1 MNEELIK
8 NSPYVKFLKGSIAAY
23 QALEIKDP
31 NTLYFLDDPLTDEE
45 GNSKGTKTGK
55 LYLGDTLIAGV
66 TTVDGVEIIDAL
78 SELSDVSIVGL
89 QDGNVLGFD
98 AKSGKWKPM
107 SLPEACEC
115 SVMTGASSTTDGTE
129 GYVPA
134 PKIGDEGKFLRGD
147 GTWATIETSSTTQI
161 FEIEIEAGVNHE
173 TAIANEVG
181 DTVLQNGDI
190 AIVKELINGNKRQYT
205 SYVYEDENWKAMD
218 GNYNAENVFFDE
230 DITITQTVGNV
241 TATNG
246 SGSIPAAGKNIR
258 QVFEALWTKEDLTLS
273 IDTPSV
279 SFSLS
284 NNGSASG
291 EVGSAIT
298 LPSATVKITDIGSYE
313 YGSKAED
320 GTTYDKTVTGITF
333 NNLRAAFGAT
343 ASTAAKYEE
352 NTTGGLGVNTSVTYT
367 ADTTDV
373 PEPLFLDTAK
383 SYTFSY
389 SAGYTASPNRK
400 PVTNLGNFIDG
411 SGKATTE
418 YADGTKAITAGTLA
432 SSATWTAT
440 GYRKWFW
447 GYMATTDALE
457 DPTQITSAQIR
468 ALQKSKASSMDS
480 YTQSS
485 PWVVPAGTKQIF
497 IAIPKGKQTKKL
509 TINNWSSLGSE
520 VANTKMTTTIDV
532 ADARGTNADGTLNG
546 AAAYDIWYVNLD
558 SGFGSDAKLALT
570 WS

>member
-161 FEIEIEAGVNHE
+161 FEIEIETGVNHE

-284 NNGSASG
+284 NSGSASG
-291 EVGSAIT
+291 EVGSALT
-298 LPSATVKITDIGSYE
+298 LPTATLTISDTGSYE
-313 YGSKAED
+313 YGSKDSEGNSYTKED
-320 GTTYDKTVTGITF
+320 GTGVVFT
-333 NNLRAAFGAT
+333 NLRAAYGSK
-343 ASTAAKYEE
+343 ASDAVEGTYVEKKDVS
-352 NTTGGLGVNTSVTYT
+352 LTSGDVAYT
-367 ADTTDV
+367 ATSTQIT
-373 PEPLFLDTAK
+373 EPLFLDGPK

-389 SAGYTASPNRK
+389 SATYKNSENPRK
-400 PVTNLGNFIDG
+400 PITNLGNFINS
-411 SGKATTE
+411 SGESTTE
-418 YADGTKAITAGTLA
+418 YSEGTLA
-432 SSATWTAT
+432 INQSETNLTKTVTGSATWKAT

-447 GYMATTDALE
+447 GYMATADALE

-468 ALQKSKASSMDS
+468 AL
-480 YTQSS
+480 
-485 PWVVPAGTKQIF
+485 
-497 IAIPKGKQTKKL
+497 
-509 TINNWSSLGSE
+509 
-520 VANTKMTTTIDV
+520 
-532 ADARGTNADGTLNG
+532 
-546 AAAYDIWYVNLD
+546 
-558 SGFGSDAKLALT
+558 
-570 WS
+570 

>member
-1 MNEELIK
+1 MADLAN
-8 NSPYVKFLKGSIAAY
+8 YVKFLKGTPSAY
-23 QALEIKDP
+23 EALTIKDS
-31 NTLYFLDDPLTDEE
+31 NTLYFIAGTDQ
-45 GNSKGTKTGK
+45 KVGK
-55 LYLGDTLIAGV
+55 LYLGDILVA
-66 TTVDGVEIIDAL
+66 
-78 SELSDVSIVGL
+78 
-89 QDGNVLGFD
+89 GNVTEDGESVLDSLGELTD
-98 AKSGKWKPM
+98 VNLRQGLETGKVLGYNGTEWVPM
-107 SLPEACEC
+107 SLPEACAC
-115 SVMTGASSTTDGTE
+115 SVMTGATATTAGTE

-134 PKIGDEGKFLRGD
+134 PQSGDQNKFLRGD
-147 GTWATIETSSTTQI
+147 GTWAEVELPSNTQV
-161 FEIEIEAGVNHE
+161 FEVE
-173 TAIANEVG
+173 IANGANHNDSIATVVG
-181 DTVLQNGDI
+181 DAVLQNGDI
-190 AIVKELINGNKRQYT
+190 AIVKELIASGKRQYVA
-205 SYVYEDENWKAMD
+205 YVYNDGWKAMD
-218 GNYNAENVFFDE
+218 GNYNAENVYFDE
-230 DITITQTVGNV
+230 DITITQTVGNI

-246 SGSIPAAGKNIR
+246 SGTIPAAGKNLKQI
-258 QVFEALWTKEDLTLS
+258 FEALWTKEDLSLS

-279 SFSLS
+279 SFTLS
-284 NNGSASG
+284 NSGAASG

-320 GTTYDKTVTGITF
+320 GTTYDKAVTGITF

-343 ASTAAKYEE
+343 ASTATKYEE
-352 NTTGGLGVNTSVTYT
+352 NTIGGLGVNTSVTYT

-389 SAGYTASPNRK
+389 SADYTASPDRK
-400 PVTNLGNFIDG
+400 PVTNLGNFIDS

-418 YADGTKAITAGTLA
+418 YADGTKAIVAGTLA

-447 GYMATTDALE
+447 GYMATADALE

-546 AAAYDIWYVNLD
+546 ATAYDIWYVNLD

>member
-1 MNEELIK
+1 
-8 NSPYVKFLKGSIAAY
+8 
-23 QALEIKDP
+23 
-31 NTLYFLDDPLTDEE
+31 
-45 GNSKGTKTGK
+45 
-55 LYLGDTLIAGV
+55 
-66 TTVDGVEIIDAL
+66 
-78 SELSDVSIVGL
+78 
-89 QDGNVLGFD
+89 
-98 AKSGKWKPM
+98 M

-161 FEIEIEAGVNHE
+161 FEIEIETGVNHE

-284 NNGSASG
+284 NSGSASG
-291 EVGSAIT
+291 EVGSALT
-298 LPSATVKITDIGSYE
+298 LPTATLTISDTGSYE
-313 YGSKAED
+313 YGSKDSEGNSYTKED
-320 GTTYDKTVTGITF
+320 GTGVVFT
-333 NNLRAAFGAT
+333 NLRAAYGSK
-343 ASTAAKYEE
+343 ASDAVEGTYVEKKDVS
-352 NTTGGLGVNTSVTYT
+352 LTSGDVAYT
-367 ADTTDV
+367 ATSTQIT
-373 PEPLFLDTAK
+373 EPLFLDGPK

-389 SAGYTASPNRK
+389 SATYKNSENPRK
-400 PVTNLGNFIDG
+400 PITNLGNFINS
-411 SGKATTE
+411 SGESTTE
-418 YADGTKAITAGTLA
+418 YSEGTLA
-432 SSATWTAT
+432 INQSETNLTKTVTGSATWKAT

-447 GYMATTDALE
+447 GYMATADALE

-497 IAIPKGKQTKKL
+497 IAIPEGKQTKKL

-546 AAAYDIWYVNLD
+546 ATAYDIWYVNLD

>member
-1 MNEELIK
+1 MADLAN
-8 NSPYVKFLKGSIAAY
+8 YVKFLRGTPSAY
-23 QALEIKDP
+23 EALSVKDS
-31 NTLYFLDDPLTDEE
+31 NTLYFIA
-45 GNSKGTKTGK
+45 GTNQKVGK
-55 LYLGDTLIAGV
+55 LYLGDILVA
-66 TTVDGVEIIDAL
+66 
-78 SELSDVSIVGL
+78 
-89 QDGNVLGFD
+89 GNVTEGGDSVLDSLGELID
-98 AKSGKWKPM
+98 VNLQGLITGQVLGYNGTEWVPM
-107 SLPEACEC
+107 NLPEAFEA
-115 SVMTGASSTTDGTE
+115 SVMTGASADKAGTE

-134 PKIGDEGKFLRGD
+134 PQSGDQNKFLRGD
-147 GTWATIETSSTTQI
+147 GTWAEVELPSNTQI
-161 FEIEIEAGVNHE
+161 FEVE
-173 TAIANEVG
+173 IANGANHNDSIATVVG
-181 DTVLQNGDI
+181 DAVLQNGDI
-190 AIVKELINGNKRQYT
+190 AIVKELIASGKRQYVA
-205 SYVYEDENWKAMD
+205 YVYNDGWKAMD
-218 GNYNAENVFFDE
+218 GNYNAENVYFDE
-230 DITITQTVGNV
+230 DITITQTVGNI

-246 SGSIPAAGKNIR
+246 SGTIPAAGKNLKQI
-258 QVFEALWTKEDLTLS
+258 FEALWTKEDLNLS

-284 NNGSASG
+284 NSGSASG

-320 GTTYDKTVTGITF
+320 GTTYDKAVTGITF

-343 ASTAAKYEE
+343 ASTATKYEE

-389 SAGYTASPNRK
+389 SAGYTASSDRK
-400 PVTNLGNFIDG
+400 PVTNLGNFIDS
-411 SGKATTE
+411 SGKATTV

-447 GYMATTDALE
+447 GYMATEDALA
-457 DPTQITSAQIR
+457 DPTKITSAQIR

-546 AAAYDIWYVNLD
+546 ATAYDIWYVNLD

>member
-1 MNEELIK
+1 MPDILN
-8 NSPYVKFLKGSIAAY
+8 NNYVKFLRGTPAAY
-23 QALEIKDP
+23 DALTIKDS
-31 NTLYFLDDPLTDEE
+31 NTLYFIVGTDEQ
-45 GNSKGTKTGK
+45 GNQLKVGK
-55 LYLGDTLIAGV
+55 LYLGEILVAGNVTADGSSMIDRLGELEDVNVAGV
-66 TTVDGVEIIDAL
+66 ING
-78 SELSDVSIVGL
+78 
-89 QDGNVLGFD
+89 QVLGYNGS
-98 AKSGKWKPM
+98 AWVPM
-107 SLPEACEC
+107 NLPEAFEA
-115 SVMTGASSTTDGTE
+115 SIMVGATADTAGAA

-134 PKIGDEGKFLRGD
+134 PQAGDQAKFLRGD
-147 GTWATIETSSTTQI
+147 GSWAEVEIPSNTQV
-161 FEIEIEAGVNHE
+161 FEVEINNGANHNDS
-173 TAIANEVG
+173 IAAVVG
-181 DTVLQNGDI
+181 DTTLQNGDI
-190 AIVKELINGNKRQYT
+190 AIVKELIASGKRQYVA
-205 SYVYEDENWKAMD
+205 YVYNDGWKAMD
-218 GNYNAENVFFDE
+218 GNYNAENVYFDE
-230 DITITQTVGNV
+230 DITITQTVGNI

-246 SGSIPAAGKNIR
+246 SGTIPAAGKNLKQI
-258 QVFEALWTKEDLTLS
+258 FEALWTKEDLSLS

-279 SFSLS
+279 SFTLS

-320 GTTYDKTVTGITF
+320 GTTYDKAVTGITF

-343 ASTAAKYEE
+343 ASTATKYEE
-352 NTTGGLGVNTSVTYT
+352 NTAGGLGVNTSVTYT

-400 PVTNLGNFIDG
+400 PVTNLGNFIDS

-418 YADGTKAITAGTLA
+418 YADGTKTITAGTLA

-447 GYMATTDALE
+447 GYMATADALA

-468 ALQKSKASSMDS
+468 ALQKSKASGMDS

-546 AAAYDIWYVNLD
+546 ATAYDIWYVNLD